1 MTCRELADF
10 ILDYVSGE
18 LPAPARAEFDQHLRK
33 CLNCCRYLAS
43 YQQSVRMGQRAFEEE
58 EAQVPPEVPHQL
70 ITAILAARRRLASD
84 SGLH

>member
-18 LPAPARAEFDQHLRK
+18 LPAAARAEFDHHLRK

-43 YQQSVRMGQRAFEEE
+43 YQETLRLGQRAFVEETG
-58 EAQVPPEVPHQL
+58 QVPPDVPQQL
-70 ITAILAARRRLASD
+70 IDAILAARRLQ
-84 SGLH
+84 